1 MTGQTE
7 PLVKE
12 KEREENIWSVEE
24 KKKGYVTDL

>member
-12 KEREENIWSVEE
+12 KEREENIWSGGE
-24 KKKGYVTDL
+24 KNGYVTDP